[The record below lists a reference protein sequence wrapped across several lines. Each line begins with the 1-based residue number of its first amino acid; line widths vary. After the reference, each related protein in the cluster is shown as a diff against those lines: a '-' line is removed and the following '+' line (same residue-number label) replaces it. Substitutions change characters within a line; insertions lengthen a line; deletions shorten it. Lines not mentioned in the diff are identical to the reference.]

1 MLRTLVLWTSVLAVQ
16 VFATEPPQNHLAPP
30 TDISDTLKTADGAR
44 HGATPISVVHMRT
57 EYLKDPLGL
66 DVEAPRFT
74 WEIDAGDARMVKQAS
89 YTLTVCA

>member
-30 TDISDTLKTADGAR
+30 TDISDTLKTAG
-44 HGATPISVVHMRT
+44 GATSISVVHMRT